1 MYTEQIK
8 CEMLLIMG
16 ICAHDG
22 LLSTQELEHIKSAY
36 PSDQTD
42 DAEFDELID
51 PFFQSTGTLE
61 QLFEQVTNIERAL
74 SVAELAAAADGLD
87 IRENLAL
94 LKCRR
99 LAKLD

>member
-51 PFFQSTGTLE
+51 TFFQSTGTLE

>member
-22 LLSTQELEHIKSAY
+22 LLSTQELEYIKSAY

-51 PFFQSTGTLE
+51 TFFQSTGTLE